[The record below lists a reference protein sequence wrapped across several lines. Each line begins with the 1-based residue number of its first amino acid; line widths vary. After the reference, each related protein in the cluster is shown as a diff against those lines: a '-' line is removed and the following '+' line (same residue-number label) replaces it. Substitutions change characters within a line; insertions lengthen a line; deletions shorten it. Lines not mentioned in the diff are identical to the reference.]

1 MHIRE
6 FDERKDLNH
15 LRECAIVLQDFE
27 RRLDP
32 RRPTG
37 ESYVDAYILQMRERC
52 EKYRGKI
59 LVAEGDGKIAG
70 YVVILTKVRS
80 EDVED
85 GDFEYGLI
93 ADLVVLEKFRKM
105 GFGRRLLEA
114 AEAHAVSS
122 GVRWLRIGVLAG
134 NPAAVNLYSAMGFSD
149 SYIELEK
156 SLSVG
161 RHEEGDGIT

>member
-6 FDERKDLNH
+6 FDKHKDLNR
-15 LRECAIVLQDFE
+15 LRECAIELQDFE

-37 ESYVDAYILQMRERC
+37 EGYVDAYIPQMRERC
-52 EKYRGKI
+52 EKCHGKI
-59 LVAEGDGKIAG
+59 LVAENDGE
-70 YVVILTKVRS
+70 VVGFVTILTKVRS

-85 GDFEYGLI
+85 GDFEYGLV
-93 ADLVVLEKFRKM
+93 ADLVILDKFRKM
-105 GFGRRLLEA
+105 GFGKRLLEA

-134 NPAAVNLYSAMGFSD
+134 NQAAMNLYSTMGFSD
-149 SYIELEK
+149 SYIDLEK
-156 SLSVG
+156 DLSAPK
-161 RHEEGDGIT
+161 

>member
-15 LRECAIVLQDFE
+15 LRECAIELQDFE

-37 ESYVDAYILQMRERC
+37 EGYVDAYIPQMRERC
-52 EKYRGKI
+52 EKCSGKI
-59 LVAEGDGKIAG
+59 LVAEDDGKIAG

-85 GDFEYGLI
+85 GDFEYGLV
-93 ADLVVLEKFRKM
+93 ADLVILKKFRKM
-105 GFGRRLLEA
+105 GFGKRLLEA
-114 AEAHAVSS
+114 AEAHAVSN

-134 NPAAVNLYSAMGFSD
+134 NPAAMNLYSTMGFSD
-149 SYIELEK
+149 SYVELEK
-156 SLSVG
+156 DLLASK
-161 RHEEGDGIT
+161 